1 MKSQPLKWHGGKHY
15 LAPKIIELMPKHTRY
30 CEPFFGGG
38 AVLLQKPCESVAEF
52 ANDLNR
58 ELTNFWR
65 VLRDQPQ
72 YGKFQQLVECTPLS
86 QIEFD
91 TAAESDC
98 PIESAVSFFVR
109 NRQSRQALGRDF
121 VTPTSRLRRG
131 MNEQVSAWLSAV
143 DGLPEFHARLRR
155 VEIRNQPAV
164 DFIRELDSPETC
176 FYCDPPYLHDT
187 RSSVGEYQHEMSYA
201 DHKEL
206 LCVLSSVKGKF
217 LLSGYRSELYN
228 VAESELGWRR
238 IDFEIPNQASG
249 KKKKE
254 IKTECV
260 WVNY

>member
-1 MKSQPLKWHGGKHY
+1 
-15 LAPKIIELMPKHTRY
+15 
-30 CEPFFGGG
+30 
-38 AVLLQKPCESVAEF
+38 
-52 ANDLNR
+52 
-58 ELTNFWR
+58 
-65 VLRDQPQ
+65 
-72 YGKFQQLVECTPLS
+72 
-86 QIEFD
+86 
-91 TAAESDC
+91 
-98 PIESAVSFFVR
+98 
-109 NRQSRQALGRDF
+109 
-121 VTPTSRLRRG
+121 